1 VSGVWPWLVAV
12 AVVGLALAGWRRQL
26 RMTARHE
33 AAVREVLRVDAETA
47 ALETAFRLPDYQR
60 EDHGRA

>member
-1 VSGVWPWLVAV
+1 
-12 AVVGLALAGWRRQL
+12 
-26 RMTARHE
+26 MTARHT
-33 AAVREVLRVDAETA
+33 AAVREVLRGDAETA